1 MFGPW
6 FVIQYFM
13 SVNFCNHLDGEYK
26 DDCFALI
33 VFLLS
38 CGSQC
43 SVALPHGALGWFVVC
58 DCAISCLYSLA
69 FFIAIKVR
77 Y

>member
-1 MFGPW
+1 MLGPC

-13 SVNFCNHLDGEYK
+13 SVNFCNHLNVEDRDG
-26 DDCFALI
+26 CFALI

-43 SVALPHGALGWFVVC
+43 SVALPRGALGWFVVC
-58 DCAISCLYSLA
+58 DCAIS
-69 FFIAIKVR
+69 
-77 Y
+77 

>member
-6 FVIQYFM
+6 FVIQSFM
-13 SVNFCNHLDGEYK
+13 SVNFCNHFDGE
-26 DDCFALI
+26 DRDGCIALI

-58 DCAISCLYSLA
+58 DCAIS
-69 FFIAIKVR
+69 
-77 Y
+77 